1 MGGRTLA
8 AVLLFRSQLQLFEQ
22 GLDDEDRLLTQVQGF
37 RVVFELAGNGAKLQI
52 IFGELDP
59 VFDGLAS

>member
-22 GLDDEDRLLTQVQGF
+22 GLDDEDRLLAQVQCLP
-37 RVVFELAGNGAKLQI
+37 VVFELAGNGAKLQI